1 MTAEGNAGQL
11 LFTVVTLLAAAVV
24 AVPLLKR
31 LGLGSV
37 VGYLAAGLIIG
48 PFGLQLINDPHTI
61 IDVAELGVVMFL
73 FVIGL
78 EMEPSHLWDLRRQ
91 IFGLGSLQVVVC
103 AFLLTFVG
111 MAFGFPWQVSFVSAA
126 GFVLTSTAIV
136 MQALSERGDITEPR
150 GQHIVSILLFEDLL
164 IAPLLAVVAFLA
176 PTEWVHEPT
185 SPLWQRL
192 GTAALSLGAL
202 VAIGLWLLNPLFRV
216 LAQAKAREVMTAAAL
231 LVVLGA
237 ALLMELG
244 GLSMAMG
251 AFVAGVLLSQSSF
264 RHQLE
269 AEVEPFRGLLLGLF
283 FLGVGMSLDLQ
294 VVARNWMLITSGVLA
309 LMVVKALC
317 IYGVARL
324 AKSSHDDALDRAVL
338 MAQGGEFAFVLFAE
352 ALKLRV
358 ISPEVNANMTAIVV
372 LSMAITPVTL
382 LLYKRFARVQPVSMD
397 GVEPAHNLRGNVL
410 IIGFGRVG
418 QIACQAPLAQ
428 GAKLSI
434 IDIDPEVIRAASP
447 YGFKVYYGDGARH
460 EILHAAGAH
469 HARAIII
476 CVDDKKAATRIVES
490 TRRYCPQVKV
500 VVRAFDREHALELV
514 KHDADYIV
522 RETFEAALL
531 LGRQAVLTLGAS
543 EHEAD
548 AVIDEVRKRDAE
560 RFALE
565 TSGGLFAGRA
575 LVLGNIERIDPPNHE
590 ARDAQ

>member
-1 MTAEGNAGQL
+1 MAAEGNAGQL
-11 LFTVVTLLAAAVV
+11 FVVVTLLAAAVV

-31 LGLGSV
+31 IGLGSV

-48 PFGLQLINDPHTI
+48 PFGLQLINNPHTI
-61 IDVAELGVVMFL
+61 IEVAELGVAMFL

-78 EMEPSHLWDLRRQ
+78 EMKPSHLWDLRRQ

-103 AFLLTFVG
+103 AVLLTFVG
-111 MAFGFPWQVSFVSAA
+111 IAFGFSWQVSFVSAA
-126 GFVLTSTAIV
+126 GFVLSSTAII
-136 MQALSERGDITEPR
+136 MQVLSERGDITEPR
-150 GQHIVSILLFEDLL
+150 GQRIVSILLFEDLM

-176 PTEWVHEPT
+176 PTELVHEPT
-185 SPLWQRL
+185 SALWQRI

-202 VAIGLWLLNPLFRV
+202 VAIGLWLLDPLFRV
-216 LAQAKAREVMTAAAL
+216 LAHAKAREVMTAAAL

-237 ALLMELG
+237 ALLMEIG

-251 AFVAGVLLSQSSF
+251 AFVAGVLLSESTF

-269 AEVEPFRGLLLGLF
+269 ADIEPFRGLLLGLF

-294 VVARNWMLITSGVLA
+294 AMVNAWRLIISGVLA
-309 LMVVKALC
+309 LMLVKALC

-324 AKSSHDDALDRAVL
+324 AKSGHRDALDRAVL

-358 ISPEVNANMTAIVV
+358 IGPEVNANMTAIVV
-372 LSMAITPVTL
+372 LSMALTPVTL
-382 LLYKRFARVQPVSMD
+382 LLCKRFTLPQPVSMD
-397 GVEPAHNLRGNVL
+397 GVEAAHNLQCNVL

-428 GAKLSI
+428 GAKISI
-434 IDIDPEVIRAASP
+434 IDINPEVIRAVTP
-447 YGFKVYYGDGARH
+447 YGFKVHYGDGARH

-469 HARAIII
+469 HARVIIV

-490 TRRYCPQVKV
+490 TRHYCPQVKL

-531 LGRQAVLTLGAS
+531 LGRQAVVTLGAS

-548 AVIDEVRKRDAE
+548 EVIDEVRQRDAE